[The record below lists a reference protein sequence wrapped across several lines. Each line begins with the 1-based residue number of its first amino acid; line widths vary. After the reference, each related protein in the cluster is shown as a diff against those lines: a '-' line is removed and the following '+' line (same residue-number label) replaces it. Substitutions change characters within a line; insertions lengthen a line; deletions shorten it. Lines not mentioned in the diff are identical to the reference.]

1 MLITNILVLDYLIV
15 VVVVL
20 GLAEPLQPGFPV
32 VTLVIF
38 IVTIIVEIIIIVFIV
53 VLRLLVDIKLVRF
66 LLSPKRRKNVKQL

>member
-1 MLITNILVLDYLIV
+1 MLVLDYLIV

-38 IVTIIVEIIIIVFIV
+38 IVAIIVEIIIILFK
-53 VLRLLVDIKLVRF
+53 VLRLHFYQQITLHCRVTPTDDMRYLF
-66 LLSPKRRKNVKQL
+66 A